1 MGESSGFADDDTD
14 ARASVAS
21 GAQLLDSAVVEPGR
35 RGPPVLDEDLREV
48 TAGTQ
53 CRAENALN
61 CRGIEHRAPFAALR
75 TSFRRP
81 TATAYRNSMPPQPGL
96 AAEIVA
102 AVTESDT
109 AVALGSGEVPVLGTP
124 RVVALCE
131 EASVKALE
139 SVLDPGT
146 TSVGMRIQLDHVA
159 PTAVGHKV
167 RAEATLERVEGRR
180 LTFSV
185 SMRDERGLV
194 AVGKVTRV
202 LVDIERFLDKCR

>member
-1 MGESSGFADDDTD
+1 
-14 ARASVAS
+14 
-21 GAQLLDSAVVEPGR
+21 
-35 RGPPVLDEDLREV
+35 
-48 TAGTQ
+48 
-53 CRAENALN
+53 
-61 CRGIEHRAPFAALR
+61 APFNAWW
-75 TSFRRP
+75 TSFRRR

-96 AAEIVA
+96 AAEVVA

-109 AVALGSGEVPVLGTP
+109 AVALGAGDVPVLGTP

-131 EASVKALE
+131 EASVKALDAG
-139 SVLDPGT
+139 LDPGA
-146 TSVGMRIQLDHVA
+146 TSVGMRVQLDHVA

-185 SMRDERGLV
+185 SVRDERGLV

-202 LVDIERFLDKCR
+202 LVDVERFLDKCR

>member
-1 MGESSGFADDDTD
+1 
-14 ARASVAS
+14 
-21 GAQLLDSAVVEPGR
+21 
-35 RGPPVLDEDLREV
+35 
-48 TAGTQ
+48 
-53 CRAENALN
+53 
-61 CRGIEHRAPFAALR
+61 
-75 TSFRRP
+75 
-81 TATAYRNSMPPQPGL
+81 L

-109 AVALGSGEVPVLGTP
+109 ALALGSGEVPVLGTP

-139 SVLDPGT
+139 SSLDPGT
-146 TSVGMRIQLDHVA
+146 TSVGMRVQLDHVA

-202 LVDIERFLDKCR
+202 LVDIERFMEKCR

>member
-1 MGESSGFADDDTD
+1 
-14 ARASVAS
+14 
-21 GAQLLDSAVVEPGR
+21 
-35 RGPPVLDEDLREV
+35 
-48 TAGTQ
+48 
-53 CRAENALN
+53 
-61 CRGIEHRAPFAALR
+61 
-75 TSFRRP
+75 
-81 TATAYRNSMPPQPGL
+81 MPPQPGL
-96 AAEIVA
+96 AAEVVA

-109 AVALGSGEVPVLGTP
+109 AVALGSGDVPVLGTP

-139 SVLDPGT
+139 AVLDPGT
-146 TSVGMRIQLDHVA
+146 TSVGMRVQLDHVA

-185 SMRDERGLV
+185 SVRDERGLV

-202 LVDIERFLDKCR
+202 LVDVERFLDKCR